1 MVFIRIASSLLILL
15 FEFAI
20 YFLSLIGP
28 VLWLSSHW
36 NVSAPLLL
44 AMVMLGF
51 LWAGLTFLVL
61 LVIMKRLF
69 FPRIPTGHVAARSK
83 DAALWFY
90 AVSLISIFERSPF
103 RPFAEVG
110 VMGPLFYSGMGGRIP
125 VSTAIGMHAILFE
138 PWFVQMGENVGIGA
152 QAIITGHVAVGEEVF
167 LGNVVI
173 GDNVL
178 IGARSLIFPE
188 VRIGNNARVGAGAL
202 VTRGTV
208 IPDGETWVG
217 VPARPLKKKS

>member
-1 MVFIRIASSLLILL
+1 MVFIRIASSLLMLL
-15 FEFAI
+15 FEFGI

-44 AMVMLGF
+44 AMVMTGF

-61 LVIMKRLF
+61 LVIMKRFF
-69 FPRIPTGHVAARSK
+69 FPRIPTGLVAARSR

-138 PWFVQMGENVGIGA
+138 PWFVQIGENVGIGA